1 MMLLLENEETILD
14 KWINEKA
21 YECTMFYYCKIVFD
35 LQVLF
40 LQFVR
45 SDRERNFNLYVVKF
59 VKKIHFSWN
68 HCNNVRQLSIHIDDL
83 LKLKCTCLY
92 VCKKFCN
99 QYFSIS
105 KIGNPLFSIAL
116 GQAHEQNN
124 AVVKGVGGA
133 VGLHSQDMDEALQQ
147 WEISDPEA
155 VRLLNEYEKFHHIGP
170 EIDTVKHHED
180 YPAFQ
185 KMFLFYRY
193 DTLV

>member
-1 MMLLLENEETILD
+1 M
-14 KWINEKA
+14 
-21 YECTMFYYCKIVFD
+21 
-35 LQVLF
+35 
-40 LQFVR
+40 
-45 SDRERNFNLYVVKF
+45 
-59 VKKIHFSWN
+59 
-68 HCNNVRQLSIHIDDL
+68 
-83 LKLKCTCLY
+83 
-92 VCKKFCN
+92 
-99 QYFSIS
+99 
-105 KIGNPLFSIAL
+105 
-116 GQAHEQNN
+116 
-124 AVVKGVGGA
+124 GGA